1 MQTFA
6 LKKNF
11 APLVLA
17 VSVLLIALVTTLL
30 APDPDAW
37 IAWLI
42 CSLLAGLL
50 IFGYLCSGVHLDAK
64 GVNIR
69 ADIYW
74 KTVPY
79 TDVIS
84 AKIINLKLEPAL
96 HTKWRKLGTSL
107 PRYHVGHFQLSNTEN
122 GFLFVTDDQNVVH
135 LRTKSDENILLCFT
149 ENQKFLKAL
158 EVACANA

>member
-17 VSVLLIALVTTLL
+17 VSVLLVALVTTLL
-30 APDPDAW
+30 APDPDTW
-37 IAWLI
+37 IVWLI
-42 CSLLAGLL
+42 CSLLAALL
-50 IFGYLCSGVHLDAK
+50 IFGYLCSGVQLNAK
-64 GVNIR
+64 GVTIR

-79 TDVIS
+79 TDIVS
-84 AKIINLKLEPAL
+84 TKIINLKLEPTL
-96 HTKWRKLGTSL
+96 HAKWRILGTSL
-107 PRYHVGHFQLSNTEN
+107 PRYHVGHFQLSNAEN

-135 LRTKSDENILLCFT
+135 LRTKVGENILLCFT
-149 ENQKFLKAL
+149 DNHYFLKAF
-158 EVACANA
+158 EVIRANA